1 MALPSQFW
9 RNEYILWF
17 TASLPVIFKL
27 DSAVGMLVMKLI
39 FSIIVGTSI
48 MLTGLPLAFGFD
60 LLMGGKTQ
68 PVNRRPYSFGDRYI
82 YDNTGS
88 RWNYDSAYK
97 HSGYRYHRGNRHAK
111 YWQPRFEYNN
121 KRPVNENEQF
131 QDLIKHLSNHNFQ
144 HIRAFQHDPSC
155 R

>member
-1 MALPSQFW
+1 
-9 RNEYILWF
+9 
-17 TASLPVIFKL
+17 
-27 DSAVGMLVMKLI
+27 MKLLL
-39 FSIIVGTSI
+39 SIIVGVSI
-48 MLTGLPLAFGFD
+48 MLAGLTPVFGFE
-60 LLMGGKTQ
+60 LLMGGRAQ
-68 PVNRRPYSFGDRYI
+68 PVNRWPYSFGDRYI

-97 HSGYRYHRGNRHAK
+97 HSGYGYHRGNRRAK

-131 QDLIKHLSNHNFQ
+131 QDLIEHLSRHKFQ
-144 HIRAFQHDPSC
+144 LIRPFQHDPIC